1 MKFKKLSW
9 KLVTVFALIIIVGTS
24 AMGYYSVRSMED
36 KIVTAAQEKLKSDLN
51 VTKIFINAKMPG
63 YWSVTDGKLYKGN
76 SLIHDSQIVD
86 EIKQMI
92 SGNVTVF
99 LGDTRVATS
108 VLNAEGKRAVGTKA
122 APEVVR
128 TVMQNNAT
136 FIGKAQVVGSIN
148 LTAYE
153 PITDISG
160 NKIGMLFVGV
170 PYAPYESIVAD
181 FTKALSIFVIVQ
193 VLIASGLIYII
204 ARKISRPIEE
214 LAEAAAKVATG
225 NLAVSIQIAS
235 VDEIGTLA
243 DSMQKM
249 VGNLR
254 ELLQQVKRTTEQLTS
269 SSEEMTASASQ
280 SAEATGSIAG
290 SIQQV
295 AEGSVKQVDAVNK
308 AAAVVQEITATLK
321 AVAVAAGEMTSLA
334 EQTTKATVEG
344 QSSVDSAVN
353 QMTEVGKGANEAQK
367 AAEDLK
373 AESHKIGEIVGLI
386 SSIAGQTNLLALNAA
401 IEAARA
407 GEQGRGFAVVAEEV
421 RKLAEQSEAAARQIT
436 DLIQLNSVNID
447 RVVATIHTAINDVQ
461 QGSARVDVAGK
472 NFREINT
479 LVGMVSQKVVAVSSE
494 LRQASMNSQHIV
506 NAIQVVET
514 LSRDA
519 MAEAETVSAATQEQ
533 SASMQEIAASS
544 HALATLAEELQTEV
558 ARFQV

>member
-1 MKFKKLSW
+1 
-9 KLVTVFALIIIVGTS
+9 
-24 AMGYYSVRSMED
+24 MED
-36 KIVTAAQEKLKSDLN
+36 KILTAAQEKLKSDLN
-51 VTKIFINAKMPG
+51 VTKSFINTKMPG
-63 YWSVTDGKLYKGN
+63 HWSIIDGKLYKGN

-92 SGNVTVF
+92 GGNVTVF
-99 LGDTRVATS
+99 LADTRVATS

-136 FIGKAQVVGSIN
+136 FIGKAQVVGNNN
-148 LTAYE
+148 LTVYE
-153 PITDISG
+153 PISDISG
-160 NKIGMLFVGV
+160 NRIGMLFVGV
-170 PYAPYESIVAD
+170 PCAPYESIVVE
-181 FTKALSIFVIVQ
+181 FTHALSIFVIVQ
-193 VLIASGLIYII
+193 VLVASELIYII

-214 LAEAAAKVATG
+214 LAEAAAMVATG
-225 NLAVSIQIAS
+225 NLAVSIQVAS
-235 VDEIGTLA
+235 VDEIGILA
-243 DSMQKM
+243 GSMQTM

-254 ELLQQVKRTTEQLTS
+254 TLLQQVKRTTEQLTS
-269 SSEEMTASASQ
+269 SSEEM
-280 SAEATGSIAG
+280 TGSIAG

-308 AAAVVQEITATLK
+308 AASVVQDITATLK
-321 AVAVAAGEMTSLA
+321 AVAVTADEMTALA
-334 EQTTKATVEG
+334 AQTTKATVEG
-344 QSSVDSAVN
+344 QTSVDSAVS

-447 RVVATIHTAINDVQ
+447 RVVATIHTAIKDVQ
-461 QGSARVDVAGK
+461 QGSARVDVAGE
-472 NFREINT
+472 NFREINA
-479 LVGMVSQKVVAVSSE
+479 LVGMVSQKVVAVSGE
-494 LRQASMNSQHIV
+494 LRQASMNSQQIV
-506 NAIQVVET
+506 EAIQVVET

-519 MAEAETVSAATQEQ
+519 AAEAETVSAATQEQ

-544 HALATLAEELQTEV
+544 HALATLSEELQSEV